1 MYNMLCTAMDRFL
14 ERPDGA
20 IALRFNINN
29 PTNSKCYRKF
39 LSMITPRT
47 PRRWKS
53 SKRVLIFLA
62 VTGLARVLIFA
73 VPVVGVW
80 FGVTQTEEVRNEN

>member
-1 MYNMLCTAMDRFL
+1 
-14 ERPDGA
+14 
-20 IALRFNINN
+20 
-29 PTNSKCYRKF
+29 
-39 LSMITPRT
+39 MITPRT

-62 VTGLARVLIFA
+62 VTGLARVLIFD

>member
-1 MYNMLCTAMDRFL
+1 
-14 ERPDGA
+14 
-20 IALRFNINN
+20 
-29 PTNSKCYRKF
+29 
-39 LSMITPRT
+39 MITPRT

-73 VPVVGVW
+73 VPVVCVW
-80 FGVTQTEEVRNEN
+80 FGVTQTEDVRNEN

>member
-1 MYNMLCTAMDRFL
+1 
-14 ERPDGA
+14 
-20 IALRFNINN
+20 
-29 PTNSKCYRKF
+29 
-39 LSMITPRT
+39 MITPRT

-62 VTGLARVLIFA
+62 VTGLARGLIFA

>member
-1 MYNMLCTAMDRFL
+1 
-14 ERPDGA
+14 
-20 IALRFNINN
+20 
-29 PTNSKCYRKF
+29 
-39 LSMITPRT
+39 MITPRT

-73 VPVVGVW
+73 VPVEGVW

>member
-1 MYNMLCTAMDRFL
+1 
-14 ERPDGA
+14 
-20 IALRFNINN
+20 
-29 PTNSKCYRKF
+29 
-39 LSMITPRT
+39 MITPRT

-80 FGVTQTEEVRNEN
+80 VGVTQTEEVRNEN